1 MAAVGTLVIHDR
13 GAADARE
20 NSAYNAT
27 VSMQVFLLTLGIVAA
42 LMGGMAVG
50 VILSNK
56 PLRGSCGG
64 VGASCA
70 CEEAGKPGAC
80 KVEVGSDA
88 TGSALRSAASDAAF
102 KPPGELMR
110 LRKG

>member
-1 MAAVGTLVIHDR
+1 
-13 GAADARE
+13 
-20 NSAYNAT
+20 
-27 VSMQVFLLTLGIVAA
+27 MQIVLLTFGIVAV

-64 VGASCA
+64 VGGSCA

-80 KVEVGSDA
+80 KVESTSPKPGDA
-88 TGSALRSAASDAAF
+88 VFS
-102 KPPGELMR
+102 PPGELMR

>member
-1 MAAVGTLVIHDR
+1 
-13 GAADARE
+13 
-20 NSAYNAT
+20 
-27 VSMQVFLLTLGIVAA
+27 MQIIFLTIGIVAA

-50 VILSNK
+50 VIFSNK

-64 VGASCA
+64 VGGSCA

-80 KVEVGSDA
+80 KVEAGPD
-88 TGSALRSAASDAAF
+88 TKIIGASF
-102 KPPGELMR
+102 KKPGELMQ